1 MPMLDIIQKGLEMRA
16 IIEIPD
22 KQINDL
28 ALIAKTKKLPRAEII
43 RQAITV
49 YISSNKPSAA
59 PAFGLWAKHPV
70 KDQPQDGLQY
80 QEKMR
85 AEW

>member
-1 MPMLDIIQKGLEMRA
+1 MRA

-43 RQAITV
+43 RQAIAV
-49 YISSNKPSAA
+49 YIASNKPSST
-59 PAFGLWAKHPV
+59 PAFGLWLKNSP
-70 KDQPQDGLQY
+70 KNNIKTNLQDGMQY
-80 QEKMR
+80 QEKVR

>member
-1 MPMLDIIQKGLEMRA
+1 MRA

-43 RQAITV
+43 RQAISI
-49 YISSNKPSAA
+49 YIASNKPSAA
-59 PAFGLWAKHPV
+59 PAFGLWLKSNPENNI
-70 KDQPQDGLQY
+70 KNTTQDGLQY
-80 QEKMR
+80 QEKVR
-85 AEW
+85 DEW

>member
-1 MPMLDIIQKGLEMRA
+1 MRA

-22 KQINDL
+22 KQISDL

-43 RQAITV
+43 RQAIAA
-49 YISSNKPSAA
+49 YIASNKPSAA
-59 PAFGLWAKHPV
+59 PAFGLWAKHIN
-70 KDQPQDGLQY
+70 KDQLQDGMQY
-80 QEKMR
+80 QEKVR

>member
-1 MPMLDIIQKGLEMRA
+1 MRA

-28 ALIAKTKKLPRAEII
+28 ALIAKAKKLPRAEII
-43 RQAITV
+43 RQAIAV
-49 YISSNKPSAA
+49 YIASNKPSAES
-59 PAFGLWAKHPV
+59 AFGLWAKQNPQAPLKEHP
-70 KDQPQDGLQY
+70 KDGMQY
-80 QEKMR
+80 QEKVR

>member
-1 MPMLDIIQKGLEMRA
+1 MRA

-22 KQINDL
+22 KQISDL

-43 RQAITV
+43 RQAIAV
-49 YISSNKPSAA
+49 YIANNKPSAA
-59 PAFGLWAKHPV
+59 PAFGLWLKNSPKHST
-70 KDQPQDGLQY
+70 KNQLQDGMQY
-80 QEKMR
+80 QEKVR

>member
-1 MPMLDIIQKGLEMRA
+1 MRA

-22 KQINDL
+22 KQISDL

-43 RQAITV
+43 RQAIAV
-49 YISSNKPSAA
+49 YIASNRPSAA
-59 PAFGLWAKHPV
+59 PAFGLWAK
-70 KDQPQDGLQY
+70 QSNEGQLQDGMQY
-80 QEKMR
+80 QEKVR

>member
-1 MPMLDIIQKGLEMRA
+1 MRA

-49 YISSNKPSAA
+49 YIASNKPSAA
-59 PAFGLWAKHPV
+59 PAFGLWLKNNS
-70 KDQPQDGLQY
+70 KQSTKGQLQDGMQY
-80 QEKMR
+80 QEKVR

>member
-1 MPMLDIIQKGLEMRA
+1 MRA

-28 ALIAKTKKLPRAEII
+28 ALIAKSKKLPRAEII

-49 YISSNKPSAA
+49 YIASNKPSAV
-59 PAFGLWAKHPV
+59 PAFGLWV
-70 KDQPQDGLQY
+70 KQSVKSQLQDGLQY
-80 QEKMR
+80 QEKVR

>member
-1 MPMLDIIQKGLEMRA
+1 MRA

-22 KQINDL
+22 KQISDL

-43 RQAITV
+43 RQAIAV
-49 YISSNKPSAA
+49 YIASNKPSAA
-59 PAFGLWAKHPV
+59 PAFGLWLKNSSKHST
-70 KDQPQDGLQY
+70 KSQLQDGMQY
-80 QEKMR
+80 QEKVR

>member
-1 MPMLDIIQKGLEMRA
+1 MRA

-22 KQINDL
+22 KQISDL
-28 ALIAKTKKLPRAEII
+28 ALIAKTKKLSRAEII

-49 YISSNKPSAA
+49 YIASNKPSTTH
-59 PAFGLWAKHPV
+59 AFGLWAKHNP
-70 KDQPQDGLQY
+70 QSQLQDGMQY
-80 QEKMR
+80 QEKVR

>member
-1 MPMLDIIQKGLEMRA
+1 MRA

-43 RQAITV
+43 RQAIAV

-59 PAFGLWAKHPV
+59 PAFGLWAKNNTNSP
-70 KDQPQDGLQY
+70 PLDGQQY
-80 QEKMR
+80 QEKVR